1 MNDLRIARK
10 FLTKATNANKSGTT
24 FTLTFAQFKKLMMVK
39 RCAYTGIVL
48 TEPTSTHQIPTD
60 RTIDRIDASKGYEV
74 GNVLTA
80 CYAINQLKSFFEK
93 PESPLEIKHLKRM
106 VKKL

>member
-10 FLTKATNANKSGTT
+10 FLTKATNASKAGVK

-39 RCAYTGIVL
+39 KCQYTGIVL
-48 TEPTSTHQIPTD
+48 TEPTSTHQIQTD
-60 RTIDRIDASKGYEV
+60 RTIDRIDSSKGYEA

-80 CYAINQLKSFFEK
+80 CYAVNQLKSVF
-93 PESPLEIKHLKRM
+93 ESPDNPLNIEHLKRM
-106 VKKL
+106 VMKL

>member
-1 MNDLRIARK
+1 MTDLRIARK
-10 FLTKATNANKSGTT
+10 FLTKATNAGKTGVK

-39 RCAYTGIVL
+39 KCQYTGIIL
-48 TEPTSTHQIPTD
+48 TEPTSTHQIATD

-80 CYAINQLKSFFEK
+80 CYAINQLKSMFEN
-93 PESPLEIKHLKRM
+93 PDNPLKIEHLKRM